1 MKKGRLS
8 GRSSRSNPVGP
19 TGENKKINK
28 AKGFFKSFC
37 SQQIDEPNGFF
48 YSWVHLSVGAANFNK
63 KFYFSTMT
71 ISNSTMPTKRL
82 ASFDLGTNTFLLLVA
97 DIGDGRV
104 EPVYEKETIVRLGKG
119 VDAAGNLNAEAMQR
133 GLACLQEY
141 VALAKQ
147 HGAEKIFAIGTS
159 ALRDAANRSGFLGA
173 AFEKT
178 GLQIE
183 IISGEKEAQL
193 AFIGALSNKPDLPS
207 PIAVLDIGG
216 GSTEVVIGESEQLLA
231 GNELSLNARSADI
244 GSVRLTERFAKSDP
258 VQPEEVQRIRE
269 QAEAMMR
276 ATWPPENLASVKT
289 MIGTAGTITALA
301 AMALATRE
309 YDPRRIDG
317 FKLTQQKLG
326 EITAELMR
334 RTIAERQQMP
344 GLTPARAD
352 VILAGALIL
361 ETFLDL
367 YQFAEILVSDRGLR
381 YGVLVEQ
388 AARAL

>member
-1 MKKGRLS
+1 MKMVNTNMVK
-8 GRSSRSNPVGP
+8 
-19 TGENKKINK
+19 
-28 AKGFFKSFC
+28 
-37 SQQIDEPNGFF
+37 Q
-48 YSWVHLSVGAANFNK
+48 
-63 KFYFSTMT
+63 
-71 ISNSTMPTKRL
+71 RL

-97 DIGDGRV
+97 DVEDGRV

-147 HGAEKIFAIGTS
+147 HGAEKIFAVGTS
-159 ALRDAANRSGFLGA
+159 ALRDAANRREFLNA
-173 AFEKT
+173 AFDKT
-178 GLQIE
+178 GLRLE
-183 IISGEKEAQL
+183 IISGAKEAQL
-193 AFIGALSNKPDLPS
+193 AFAGALSNKTDLPG

-216 GSTEVVIGESEQLLA
+216 GSTEIVIGESKPLLVV
-231 GNELSLNARSADI
+231 NELSLNARSADI

-258 VQPEEVQRIRE
+258 VQPEEVQRMRE
-269 QAEAMMR
+269 QAETIIR
-276 ATWPPENLASVKT
+276 ATWPPEGLAPVKT
-289 MIGTAGTITALA
+289 VIGTAGTITTLA
-301 AMALATRE
+301 AMALAMHE

-317 FKLTQQKLG
+317 FVLSRQKLG
-326 EITAELMR
+326 EIVAELTR

-344 GLTPARAD
+344 GLSAARAD

-367 YQFAEILVSDRGLR
+367 YRFAEILVSDRGLR

>member
-1 MKKGRLS
+1 
-8 GRSSRSNPVGP
+8 
-19 TGENKKINK
+19 
-28 AKGFFKSFC
+28 
-37 SQQIDEPNGFF
+37 
-48 YSWVHLSVGAANFNK
+48 
-63 KFYFSTMT
+63 
-71 ISNSTMPTKRL
+71 MPPKRL
-82 ASFDLGTNTFLLLVA
+82 ASFDLGTNTFLLLIAEVEN
-97 DIGDGRV
+97 GRI

-147 HGAEKIFAIGTS
+147 HGAEKIFAVGTS
-159 ALRDAANRSGFLGA
+159 ALRDAANRREFLDA
-173 AFEKT
+173 VFEKT
-178 GLQIE
+178 GLHIE

-193 AFIGALSNKPDLPS
+193 TFAGALSNKPDLPG

-216 GSTEVVIGESEQLLA
+216 GSTEVVIGESRPLLA
-231 GNELSLNARSADI
+231 GNELALNARSADI

-258 VQPEEVQRIRE
+258 VRPEEVQRMRE
-269 QAEAMMR
+269 QTETMMR
-276 ATWPPENLASVKT
+276 ATWPPASLASVKT
-289 MIGTAGTITALA
+289 MIGTAGTITTLA
-301 AMALATRE
+301 AMALALRE

-317 FKLTQQKLG
+317 FALSRQKLG
-326 EITAELMR
+326 EITAELAR

-344 GLTPARAD
+344 GLSPARAD

-381 YGVLVEQ
+381 YGVLVGQ
-388 AARAL
+388 VARAL